1 MKSKEELKKLFE
13 NGDKPTQEEFWEWQD
28 SYWHKGEKLPLE
40 TAGLYKIKGSVG
52 TKTDLDFMTSMTEG
66 DVYNVIETGDNYVYV
81 LDLNNTGE
89 PGWDKLSGIID
100 LANYQ
105 PLGHYVRIG
114 GENTTGNNIL
124 LGWTGSELQATVDAT
139 TIGNLWHSGNFNPNS
154 KVNSVENAKA
164 IGFSSSVYPSDDGV
178 QYPYFYFDNGT
189 TTGYIPIATQ
199 GYVNTRIADNL
210 ANYLTIR
217 SGLDTALIAKTDFP
231 LSITDYAADPALTNF
246 QSYYGTSFHFKGGN
260 TWYNRLDFPVYA
272 EKIFLSQGINTT
284 DMTLRGSIDI
294 IPTGVTN
301 WTSNNLE
308 HVENSSKLY
317 STDPQYGY
325 SGVAPYFGFLSF
337 NDSSNRWRF
346 EMSPATPKEI
356 EVAYSD
362 NSGALGGIS
371 AGSYVTQTSLNTQLG
386 NYATL
391 NFVEDSID
399 TTLAYTEATYVKKLE
414 NVTGLGF
421 VGGTPDAPY
430 VEHLDGTRIRVASEN
445 WVANNFATLNNDQT
459 FIGEN
464 IFDKSPKV
472 PFAIEPDDAVPY
484 GQAEEIAQ
492 VRINYTFVEII
503 YKNSAT
509 DLVFNFGDYPSAK
522 IVTITC
528 KGNDFQNIRIENMP
542 RGVTLKILNG
552 SPSLDP
558 TIYFDGGAIVT
569 SLNSTSW
576 AEFYRDQ
583 EGDIFISDIN
593 RTHIKPVIT

>member
-1 MKSKEELKKLFE
+1 MISKEELKKLFE

-52 TKTDLDFMTSMTEG
+52 TKTDLDYMTSMTEG

-139 TIGNLWHSGNFNPNS
+139 TIGNLWHSGNFNPDS
-154 KVNSVENAKA
+154 KVNKSGDTMTGALNIYSNGVLGTWKGNSVN
-164 IGFSSSVYPSDDGV
+164 S
-178 QYPYFYFDNGT
+178 
-189 TTGYIPIATQ
+189 
-199 GYVNTRIADNL
+199 
-210 ANYLTIR
+210 NYLIWRNYGDTKDIAYIGADGNSAA
-217 SGLDTALIAKTDFP
+217 SGGIGDGFAIVAPSGNLQIKSLGGVYINGGLALTSDSF
-231 LSITDYAADPALTNF
+231 DPA
-246 QSYYGTSFHFKGGN
+246 
-260 TWYNRLDFPVYA
+260 
-272 EKIFLSQGINTT
+272 
-284 DMTLRGSIDI
+284 
-294 IPTGVTN
+294 
-301 WTSNNLE
+301 
-308 HVENSSKLY
+308 
-317 STDPQYGY
+317 
-325 SGVAPYFGFLSF
+325 
-337 NDSSNRWRF
+337 
-346 EMSPATPKEI
+346 
-356 EVAYSD
+356 
-362 NSGALGGIS
+362 
-371 AGSYVTQTSLNTQLG
+371 SYVTQTSLNTQLG

-414 NVTGLGF
+414 NVIAVGF
-421 VGGTPDAPY
+421 VRGNPDRPYLTHTNGTN
-430 VEHLDGTRIRVASEN
+430 VSVASEN
-445 WVANNFATLNNDQT
+445 WTANNFASLNGSQTL
-459 FIGEN
+459 IGEN
-464 IFDKSPKV
+464 TFDKSPKV
-472 PFAIEPDDAVPY
+472 PFGVEPDDAVPY

-509 DLVFNFGDYPSAK
+509 DLTFNFGDYPSAK

-542 RGVTLKILNG
+542 RGVTLKIMNA

-583 EGDIFISDIN
+583 EGDIFISDVN
-593 RTHIKPVIT
+593 RTNII